1 MSLHFDGC
9 PGACPC
15 SSTPTASYPEVPLL
29 PLRLAAK
36 RHTTA
41 SMVACEALEPAWI
54 TARQIEAVRRAITRY
69 ARRGGKIWEHIL
81 TGGHGLLVD
90 GHKQVIEAL
99 AEGLNQSCRYC
110 RYLA

>member
-41 SMVACEALEPAWI
+41 SMVACEG
-54 TARQIEAVRRAITRY
+54 TRQSLQDIRLCSSY
-69 ARRGGKIWEHIL
+69 
-81 TGGHGLLVD
+81 
-90 GHKQVIEAL
+90 
-99 AEGLNQSCRYC
+99 
-110 RYLA
+110 